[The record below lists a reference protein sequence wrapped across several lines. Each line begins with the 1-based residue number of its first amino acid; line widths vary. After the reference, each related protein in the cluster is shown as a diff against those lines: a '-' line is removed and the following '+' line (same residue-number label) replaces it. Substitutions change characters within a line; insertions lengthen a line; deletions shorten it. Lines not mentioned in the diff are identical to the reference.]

1 MGGVHGPSP
10 IGAQSH
16 DVRVYNYLFVKYEMN
31 VGMRVLSADGAVGWA
46 REAWATECEMICRV
60 FFLGTR
66 QRSSLSSAKQKTLGK
81 KTLGKETLCRVFY
94 F

>member
-31 VGMRVLSADGAVGWA
+31 VGMRVLSADGVVG
-46 REAWATECEMICRV
+46 
-60 FFLGTR
+60 
-66 QRSSLSSAKQKTLGK
+66 
-81 KTLGKETLCRVFY
+81 
-94 F
+94 